1 MGCHFLLQGIFPNRG
16 IEPGSLALHADSL
29 PTELPGKPKSLR
41 GQWAYFLPGVTVRM
55 CSGVGPEGWEG
66 RLRCFD
72 YPSGG
77 VECRGHAQY
86 SAFAPNT
93 QFCFQLFRGSSWVS
107 WYLYSFW
114 VQSLPQVATHSFIFS
129 PLLFLCILL
138 LKERCDQ
145 IQTLQH
151 RNKGS
156 QVPACLKR
164 TSRRHKSRPQA
175 RPGETRLGRGSA
187 GGCKP
192 SWGCEERKVWPILM
206 LSRAPIL
213 ASRVEWLE

>member
-1 MGCHFLLQGIFPNRG
+1 MQILYQLSYQGSPD
-16 IEPGSLALHADSL
+16 SLPDSL
-29 PTELPGKPKSLR
+29 PTELPGKPKSLS

-145 IQTLQH
+145 IQTSKH
-151 RNKGS
+151 CNKGS

-164 TSRRHKSRPQA
+164 TRTGGINQDHRQDLGKPALLVAANLAEDVKHWVHKSGRFV
-175 RPGETRLGRGSA
+175 RFWYCLGH
-187 GGCKP
+187 P
-192 SWGCEERKVWPILM
+192 FWQ
-206 LSRAPIL
+206 
-213 ASRVEWLE
+213 VE